1 MYCKHCGTELPEG
14 TKYCP
19 SCGTPQESQTRQEIR
34 NYECSRPSN
43 HLALAIIV
51 TLMCC
56 IPLGIVSI
64 VYSGKVDTA
73 LSKGDISEAESMSRK
88 ARNWAIAGII
98 ISAASVIMYFIIMFI
113 FVSMGTIGSIWEAQE
128 LFSL

>member
-1 MYCKHCGTELPEG
+1 MYCKQCGTELPED

-73 LSKGDISEAESMSRK
+73 LSRGDTSEAELMSRK
-88 ARNWAIAGII
+88 ARNWAIAGIVT
-98 ISAASVIMYFIIMFI
+98 SFLSVFLYFIIMFI
-113 FVSMGTIGSIWEAQE
+113 LLSMGTVGSIWGAEE

>member
-1 MYCKHCGTELPEG
+1 MYCKQCGTELHKG

-19 SCGTPQESQTRQEIR
+19 TCGTPQESETRQEIR

-98 ISAASVIMYFIIMFI
+98 ISIASAIMYFIIMFI